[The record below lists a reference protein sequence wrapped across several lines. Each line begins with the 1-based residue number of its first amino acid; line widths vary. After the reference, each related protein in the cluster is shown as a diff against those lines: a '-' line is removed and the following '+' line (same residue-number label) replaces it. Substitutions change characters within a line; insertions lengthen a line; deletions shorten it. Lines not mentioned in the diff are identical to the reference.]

1 MIGHRLLLCTSDLAS
16 QLMKGCIGPLLSEL
30 IHHGHGGLLDLVFFR
45 EELTRGRRH
54 DLFELSSIV
63 DCDNAFPVGQFLNS
77 QGRFLALLLF
87 VFASLLTEASD
98 LDPLVVQRPLLLL
111 KMAYL
116 A

>member
-1 MIGHRLLLCTSDLAS
+1 
-16 QLMKGCIGPLLSEL
+16 MKGCIGPLFPEL
-30 IHHGHGGLLDLVFFR
+30 VYHGPGRLLILVFFR

-63 DCDNAFPVGQFLNS
+63 DCDNAFLIGQFLNS

-87 VFASLLTEASD
+87 VFASLSTEASD
-98 LDPLVVQRPLLLL
+98 LDPLVVQRPLLLP
-111 KMAYL
+111 KVAYL